1 MAGSG
6 AEMEAG
12 FFHKKDLL
20 VEKGGTLVFD
30 AERENTAFEAWWEKS
45 EKEESVGKP
54 SKDGEEKNENDKMD
68 DSK

>member
-1 MAGSG
+1 M
-6 AEMEAG
+6 
-12 FFHKKDLL
+12 
-20 VEKGGTLVFD
+20 FD